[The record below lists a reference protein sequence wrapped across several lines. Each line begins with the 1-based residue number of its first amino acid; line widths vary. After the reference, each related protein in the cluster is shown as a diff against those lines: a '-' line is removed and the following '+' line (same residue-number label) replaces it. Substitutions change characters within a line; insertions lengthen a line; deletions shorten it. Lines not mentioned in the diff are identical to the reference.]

1 VISKLM
7 EDDISSVRAY
17 AMRLLGFR
25 SQSVAEMQ
33 RKMQRR
39 KFSPQAIQEV
49 IQELRRQGYL
59 NDPRFAAEFV
69 RSTIRRKEVG
79 EFYLRQK
86 LFERGIPDKIITDT
100 LLKEYSLEKRRELA
114 MQAAKR
120 KAEEFRVKL
129 QRLSTKQRSQI
140 ASFLSSR
147 GFSGDIIQDTL
158 EMM

>member
-1 VISKLM
+1 M
-7 EDDISSVRAY
+7 EDEISQTRTY
-17 AMRLLGFR
+17 AMKLLGFR

-39 KFSPQAIQEV
+39 KFSPQAIQDV
-49 IQELRRQGYL
+49 IRELRRQGYL
-59 NDPRFAAEFV
+59 NDTRFAAEFV

-86 LFERGIPDKIITDT
+86 LFERGIPTKIISDT
-100 LLKEYSLEKRRELA
+100 LLKEYPLERRRELA
-114 MQAAKR
+114 LRAAKR

-129 QRLSTKQRSQI
+129 ERLSTKQRSQI

-147 GFSGDIIQDTL
+147 GFSGEIIHDTL